1 MSSLVVGNLNEADEF
16 FSEQKL
22 FIRNFVVTVDIK
34 NAMFRI
40 CNPKK
45 KYVTKSIDLIMTQE
59 CKAPVFM
66 SRRVRLEA
74 KEAAIMS
81 FNELSVNK
89 QVRVVPNTISQSAA
103 ILERSFSITKGGF
116 YVSFLLNT
124 LDKSITVQM
133 RRKLGYG
140 LPVKIRFE
148 VIEIIKMHEVPD

>member
-22 FIRNFVVTVDIK
+22 FIRNFVVTVDR
-34 NAMFRI
+34 FDGR
-40 CNPKK
+40 
-45 KYVTKSIDLIMTQE
+45 TKSIDLIMTQE